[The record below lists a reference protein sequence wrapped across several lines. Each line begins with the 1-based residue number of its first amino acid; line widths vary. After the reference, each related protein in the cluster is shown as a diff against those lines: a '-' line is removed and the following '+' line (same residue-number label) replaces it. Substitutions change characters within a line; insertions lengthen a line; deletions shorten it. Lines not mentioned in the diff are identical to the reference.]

1 MSSCLVRMTQVQRVR
16 LLLVLAAVGMLGCP
30 SPAPPPQLP
39 APEFEPARPL
49 DEPAPAPAVEQ
60 EAHPVPPP
68 EEPLPPPD
76 AGVTD
81 AEPESGQG
89 PSAS

>member
-1 MSSCLVRMTQVQRVR
+1 MSSCLVRITQVLRTR
-16 LLLVLAAVGMLGCP
+16 LVLVLAALGMVGCP

-49 DEPAPAPAVEQ
+49 DEPSPTPAVEQ
-60 EAHPVPPP
+60 EALPAPPP
-68 EEPLPPPD
+68 QEPLLGD

-81 AEPESGQG
+81 AEPESGQE
-89 PSAS
+89 PPAS